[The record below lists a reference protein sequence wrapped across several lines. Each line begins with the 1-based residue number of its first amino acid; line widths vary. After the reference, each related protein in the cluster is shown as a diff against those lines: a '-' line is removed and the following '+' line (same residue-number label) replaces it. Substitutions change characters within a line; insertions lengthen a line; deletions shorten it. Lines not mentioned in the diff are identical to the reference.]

1 MNANYKRVPEIIPW
15 LFVNFT
21 TLKIT
26 QMQKS
31 ITNFFQEVGTN
42 DTKKK

>member
-1 MNANYKRVPEIIPW
+1 MQITNEYLKQFHGYLSI
-15 LFVNFT
+15 L
-21 TLKIT
+21 LKIT